1 MADWQRNDRELLARI
16 LTAEAGNQGPVGMT
30 AAGNVIMN
38 RASTGGYG
46 DGVRGVIMKPGQF
59 SPMNSVTGYAGGE
72 QGQNIDAISPS
83 ETAYMVADS
92 LLSGT
97 AGDITKG
104 ATHFYNPEIS
114 NPSWAQGVEFT
125 RIGDHV
131 FGKADA
137 PRGARS
143 AANTT
148 QRSQPMAMMTQQ
160 PQQQEPRGILE
171 MMGIQRRDPNAQ
183 GETALPFYQ
192 RDQFKDFAGNIA
204 LAANQLRQR
213 PDANLPQVIQA
224 SRQVRQDEQ
233 RANRTVEWLRTQP
246 NSEAF
251 VQMLESGALPA
262 AVLQAYQK
270 AMTPQTAAAQ
280 NFATYQQIL
289 ATQGQEAADSFLAV
303 AGNGGT
309 SIKIDQRATG
319 EFEDAF
325 AKGDAETISEV
336 SAAGMQAIRNSGRID
351 ELDRLLQSAPT
362 GAQGYLK
369 SVAGQYGINTEGLD
383 DIQAATAL
391 INSLVPEQRQPGSG
405 PMSDADLELFKQSL
419 PRIINQPGGN
429 AQIISTMR
437 AIADYDAQGAEI
449 VQRLRAGEIDR
460 PMAFQL
466 LQGRTNPLST
476 FSVQA
481 PTFDNPIDEL
491 DSILGGQ

>member
-1 MADWQRNDRELLARI
+1 MDYRALATQIAQQEGVPPDLFLRLVNQESRFNPDAVSSAGAI
-16 LTAEAGNQGPVGMT
+16 GLAQLMPGTASDLGVDPRDPVQNLTGGARYLRQQLDAFNQPDLALAAYNAGP
-30 AAGNVIMN
+30 GNVRKYGGIPPFEETQN
-38 RASTGGYG
+38 YVSTILGAQ
-46 DGVRGVIMKPGQF
+46 P
-59 SPMNSVTGYAGGE
+59 
-72 QGQNIDAISPS
+72 DAQ
-83 ETAYMVADS
+83 A
-92 LLSGT
+92 
-97 AGDITKG
+97 
-104 ATHFYNPEIS
+104 AT
-114 NPSWAQGVEFT
+114 
-125 RIGDHV
+125 
-131 FGKADA
+131 
-137 PRGARS
+137 
-143 AANTT
+143 
-148 QRSQPMAMMTQQ
+148 RSQPMAMMTQQ

-224 SRQVRQDEQ
+224 SRQGRQDEQ

-246 NSEAF
+246 NSETF
-251 VQMLESGALPA
+251 VQMLESGASPA

-270 AMTPQTAAAQ
+270 AMAPTAPDQTAAAQ

-289 ATQGQEAADSFLAV
+289 ATQGQEAADSFLAI
-303 AGNGGT
+303 AGKGGPN
-309 SIKIDQRATG
+309 IQIDQRATG

-325 AKGDAETISEV
+325 AKGDAATISDV
-336 SAAGMQAIRNSGRID
+336 SAAGMQAIRNIGRID

-481 PTFDNPIDEL
+481 PTFDNPLDEL

>member
-1 MADWQRNDRELLARI
+1 MDYRALATQIAQQEGVPPDLFLRLVNQESRFNPDAVSSAGAI
-16 LTAEAGNQGPVGMT
+16 GLSQLMPGTARDLGVDPRDPVQNLTGGARYLRQQLDAFNQPDLALAAYNAGP
-30 AAGNVIMN
+30 GNVRKYNGIPPFEETQN
-38 RASTGGYG
+38 YVSTILGAQ
-46 DGVRGVIMKPGQF
+46 P
-59 SPMNSVTGYAGGE
+59 
-72 QGQNIDAISPS
+72 DAQ
-83 ETAYMVADS
+83 A
-92 LLSGT
+92 
-97 AGDITKG
+97 
-104 ATHFYNPEIS
+104 AT
-114 NPSWAQGVEFT
+114 
-125 RIGDHV
+125 
-131 FGKADA
+131 
-137 PRGARS
+137 
-143 AANTT
+143 
-148 QRSQPMAMMTQQ
+148 RSQPMAMMTQQ

-171 MMGIQRRDPNAQ
+171 MMGIQRRDPNAEGQ
-183 GETALPFYQ
+183 TALPFYQ
-192 RDQFKDFAGNIA
+192 RDKFADLMSGLAVGANA
-204 LAANQLRQR
+204 LSQR
-213 PDANLPQVIQA
+213 PDANFAAQVQA
-224 SRQVRQDEQ
+224 GQQRRQDEQ

-246 NSEAF
+246 NSETF
-251 VQMLESGALPA
+251 VQMLESGASPA

-270 AMTPQTAAAQ
+270 AITSAVPDQTAAMQNYRFMLAQGMDPQTAMDRA
-280 NFATYQQIL
+280 FS
-289 ATQGQEAADSFLAV
+289 G
-303 AGNGGT
+303 GGT
-309 SIKIDQRATG
+309 SIQIDQRAAS

-325 AKGDAETISEV
+325 AKGDAATISDV
-336 SAAGMQAIRNSGRID
+336 SAAGMQAIRNIGRID

-481 PTFDNPIDEL
+481 PTFDNPLDEL

>member
-1 MADWQRNDRELLARI
+1 
-16 LTAEAGNQGPVGMT
+16 
-30 AAGNVIMN
+30 
-38 RASTGGYG
+38 
-46 DGVRGVIMKPGQF
+46 
-59 SPMNSVTGYAGGE
+59 
-72 QGQNIDAISPS
+72 
-83 ETAYMVADS
+83 
-92 LLSGT
+92 
-97 AGDITKG
+97 
-104 ATHFYNPEIS
+104 
-114 NPSWAQGVEFT
+114 
-125 RIGDHV
+125 
-131 FGKADA
+131 
-137 PRGARS
+137 
-143 AANTT
+143 
-148 QRSQPMAMMTQQ
+148 MAMMTQQ

-224 SRQVRQDEQ
+224 SRQGRQNEQ

-251 VQMLESGALPA
+251 VQMLESGASPA

-270 AMTPQTAAAQ
+270 AMAPTAPDQTAAAQ

-289 ATQGQEAADSFLAV
+289 ATQGQEAADSFLAI
-303 AGNGGT
+303 AGKGGPN
-309 SIKIDQRATG
+309 IQIDQRATG

-325 AKGDAETISEV
+325 AKGDAATISDV
-336 SAAGMQAIRNSGRID
+336 SAAGMQAIRNIGRID

-481 PTFDNPIDEL
+481 PTFDNPLDEL